1 MNSGAP
7 DSSFSHSSIHH
18 LPRLSTPHPTENLRG
33 TGIACCFKNVGFSLG
48 FRDVCHATVELYG
61 DGQIERAVVR
71 HAGAEVGQ
79 GTHTIMVQVAAE
91 VLGLPVERV
100 ELIAQ
105 DTAETAD
112 SGSVSA
118 SRMTFM
124 AGNAIKGAAELALSM
139 WENEEDRPC
148 VANYEYVPRATTYYD
163 KQTGQSD
170 PNITYGYCAQ
180 AAEVEVDP
188 DTGHVRVLRVVSV
201 NDVGTAINPQQV
213 EGQIEGAIAQ
223 SVGWATQE
231 NFVQHNGRV
240 LTDQF
245 STYLIPTIMDV
256 AEVKPVIL
264 EFPDPQGPLGAR
276 GMAEMPFIPTAPAIV
291 AAVHAATG
299 VWFDDLPLTPERV
312 WRGLAS
318 VER

>member
-1 MNSGAP
+1 MCIR
-7 DSSFSHSSIHH
+7 DS
-18 LPRLSTPHPTENLRG
+18 
-33 TGIACCFKNVGFSLG
+33 
-48 FRDVCHATVELYG
+48 
-61 DGQIERAVVR
+61 

-100 ELIAQ
+100 QLIAQ

-148 VANYEYVPRATTYYD
+148 IANYEYVPRATTYYD

-213 EGQIEGAIAQ
+213 EGQIEGAVAQ
-223 SVGWATQE
+223 SVGWTLMEDYVVRDGRAVTQ
-231 NFVQHNGRV
+231 H
-240 LTDQF
+240 L
-245 STYLIPTIMDV
+245 STYLIPGVLDV
-256 AEVKPVIL
+256 ATVVQPVIL
-264 EFPDPQGPLGAR
+264 EHADPQGPFGVR
-276 GMAEMPFIPTAPAIV
+276 GMAEMPFIPTAPAIG
-291 AAVHAATG
+291 AAIHDAIG
-299 VWFDDLPLTPERV
+299 VWLDELPYTPERV
-312 WRGLAS
+312 WRALQQA
-318 VER
+318 